1 MKALEVAM
9 NIGVMVAVSL
19 AIQGITWAVD
29 KLVHRSENLREKQKE
44 LADSY
49 QENEDALKKLKKSLI
64 RQFDYSTNICYVNI

>member
-49 QENEDALKKLKKSLI
+49 QENEDALEKVKKISH
-64 RQFDYSTNICYVNI
+64 STF